1 MLGRPASL
9 DSKPMQARLFYGTIA
24 ATTLAGALLESVGV
38 NPVRALYWSAV
49 INGVLAAPLMA
60 IMMLIVTNPRAMG
73 HLTLGRK
80 GAVLGWAATAVMV
93 VATILFF
100 VSLF

>member
-1 MLGRPASL
+1 
-9 DSKPMQARLFYGTIA
+9 
-24 ATTLAGALLESVGV
+24 
-38 NPVRALYWSAV
+38 
-49 INGVLAAPLMA
+49 MA

-93 VATILFF
+93 VAMILFF